1 MSASARQTPEHGAP
15 EPPVLDLGETRLS
28 IHDRVAE
35 IVIDR
40 ETKLNALTPKMLEEL
55 ERALIQVSVSDASVL
70 VVRAAGAKV
79 FCVGAD
85 INEFADLAPQ
95 QMWREWT
102 VRGHRVFDTL
112 SELPQ
117 PSIAVLHGDAFG
129 GGLELAL
136 ACDFRI
142 ITTDVRLGLPE
153 VGIGTVPGW
162 GGTERLT
169 ELVGRA
175 RAKEIVLARRR
186 LNADTALAWGV
197 VTEAAPADALDEA
210 VDALVSQLLEGAP
223 FAVQL
228 AKQLIDTSA
237 DGAPSRVLES
247 LAGALTAS
255 TADLDEGVAAF
266 RERRAP
272 NFTKG

>member
-15 EPPVLDLGETRLS
+15 EPPVLDLGETRFS

-142 ITTDVRLGLPE
+142 ITTDTRLGLPE

-272 NFTKG
+272 NFTTG